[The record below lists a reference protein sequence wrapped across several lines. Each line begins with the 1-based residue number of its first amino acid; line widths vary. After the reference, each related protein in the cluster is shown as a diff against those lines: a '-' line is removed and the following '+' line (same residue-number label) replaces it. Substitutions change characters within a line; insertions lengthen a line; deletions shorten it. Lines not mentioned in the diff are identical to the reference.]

1 MIEHLQPGQHELIGD
16 IIADGFAD
24 DLVNCWAFRNTA
36 VLRPLYSLMAK
47 DLYLPQGFGHHL
59 GNQAGSL
66 WLPPGVSK
74 HFGFWSTLR
83 MARYIVGKGGLR
95 AARNAFRIDDLMTRK
110 HPSTPHYYLFAI
122 ATRADC
128 RGKGLGGQLMRAAL
142 EQVDAE
148 GQAAYLE
155 NSKQDN
161 IGFYRHFGFEIVE
174 ELRAAD
180 DAPPLFL
187 MWRDPR

>member
-1 MIEHLQPGQHELIGD
+1 MIADLKPGQHDLIGD

-24 DLVNCWAFRNTA
+24 DPVNCWAFRNTA
-36 VLRPLYSLMAK
+36 VLRPLYTLMAK

-66 WLPPGVSK
+66 WLPSGVSK
-74 HFGFWSTLR
+74 HFGLWSTLNMVR
-83 MARYIVGKGGLR
+83 HIVGKGGLK

-128 RGKGLGGQLMRAAL
+128 RGKGLGGQLMRASL
-142 EQVDAE
+142 ERVDAE

-161 IGFYRHFGFEIVE
+161 IGFYRHFGFEVVE

-180 DAPPLFL
+180 GAPPLFL

>member
-1 MIEHLQPGQHELIGD
+1 MIADLKPGQHELIGD

-24 DLVNCWAFRNTA
+24 DPVNCWAFRNTA
-36 VLRPLYSLMAK
+36 VLRPLYALMAK

-74 HFGFWSTLR
+74 HFGFWSTLN
-83 MARYIVGKGGLR
+83 MARHIVGKGGLR
-95 AARNAFRIDDLMTRK
+95 AARNAFRIDDLMTCK

-142 EQVDAE
+142 ERVDAE